1 MLKVEDLSVEMNHRM
16 ILQGINL
23 KLEDKDLALVL
34 GPNGSGKSTLFKA
47 ILGLIKSKGKIEFNG
62 VDISNL
68 NPHKRF
74 EMGITMAP
82 ERMRV
87 ASNLTVEDNISIGAK
102 VDVEEVFEMFPE
114 LKRLRKQKAGTLSGG
129 EKQLVVF
136 ARAIA
141 SKPSLLLL
149 DEPFQGLYED
159 LVLKIEEKIIELS
172 GEISIAIITHE
183 RIEEMIYNADLV
195 VLLLGGKIAYMEE
208 IEDISKTLENLRR
221 YMIV

>member
-1 MLKVEDLSVEMNHRM
+1 MLKVEDLNVVINHRK
-16 ILQGINL
+16 ILQNINL
-23 KLEDKDLALVL
+23 KLEDRELALVL

-47 ILGLIKSKGKIEFNG
+47 ILGLIKADGKIEFNG
-62 VDISNL
+62 VDITNL
-68 NPHKRF
+68 SPYKRF

-87 ASNLTVEDNISIGAK
+87 ASNLTVEDNILIGAK
-102 VDVEEVFEMFPE
+102 VDIEEVFEMFPE

-159 LVLKIEEKIIELS
+159 LAMKIEEKIIELS
-172 GEISIAIITHE
+172 NELSVAVITHE

-195 VLLLGGKIAYMEE
+195 VLLLGGRIAYTEE
-208 IEDISKTLENLRR
+208 IEDVVKALESLKK

>member
-1 MLKVEDLSVEMNHRM
+1 MLRIENLSVVLNHRK
-16 ILQGINL
+16 ILQDINL
-23 KLEDKDLALVL
+23 KLENRELALVL

-47 ILGLIKSKGKIEFNG
+47 ILGLIKAEGKIVFNG
-62 VDISNL
+62 VDITNL
-68 NPHKRF
+68 SPYKRF

-87 ASNLTVEDNISIGAK
+87 ASNLTVEDNILIGAK
-102 VDVEEVFEMFPE
+102 VGVEEVFEMFPE

-159 LVLKIEEKIIELS
+159 LAIKIEEKIIELS
-172 GEISIAIITHE
+172 GELSIAIITHE

-195 VLLLGGKIAYMEE
+195 VLLLGGKIAYIEE
-208 IEDISKTLENLRR
+208 IEDVRRTLESLRR

>member
-1 MLKVEDLSVEMNHRM
+1 MLKVEDLSVTINHRN
-16 ILQGINL
+16 ILQDINL
-23 KLEDKDLALVL
+23 KLDDKELTLIL

-47 ILGLIKSKGKIEFNG
+47 ILGLVKADGKIEFNG
-62 VDISNL
+62 IDITNL
-68 NPHKRF
+68 SPYKRF

-87 ASNLTVEDNISIGAK
+87 SSNLTVEDNILIGAK
-102 VDVEEVFEMFPE
+102 MDVEEVFAMFPE

-159 LVLKIEEKIIELS
+159 LAIKIEEKIIELS
-172 GEISIAIITHE
+172 NELSIAVITHE

-195 VLLLGGKIAYMEE
+195 VLLLGGKIAYIEK
-208 IEDISKTLENLRR
+208 IEDVEKTFDSLRR